1 MNRRN
6 ESARRQP
13 GAGSSLGTRGRA
25 QRDSSATFGR
35 MPRGRFRRDWLPD
48 GATFYSGALDKLGR
62 PNANGW
68 AMARCPF
75 HDDTHASLSV
85 NLRRDGGH
93 FRCHACGAHG
103 PGIVAFIA
111 QRDGLDFEHACR
123 SLGAWETR
131 P

>member
-1 MNRRN
+1 MTARPDLWPMRGRR
-6 ESARRQP
+6 STDPFRQP
-13 GAGSSLGTRGRA
+13 L
-25 QRDSSATFGR
+25 
-35 MPRGRFRRDWLPD
+35 PRGRFRRDWLPD
-48 GATFYSGALDKLGR
+48 AATFYSGVLDKLGK

-85 NLRRDGGH
+85 NLQGGCGH

-103 PGIVAFIA
+103 AFIA

-123 SLGAWETR
+123 ALGAWEVR

>member
-35 MPRGRFRRDWLPD
+35 MPRGRFHRDWLPD
-48 GATFYSGALDKLGR
+48 PATFYSRALDQLGR

-75 HDDTHASLSV
+75 HDDAHASLSV

-123 SLGAWETR
+123 ALGAWEMR

>member
-1 MNRRN
+1 MHTNFRPATSRN
-6 ESARRQP
+6 GRTRAGNPFRQP
-13 GAGSSLGTRGRA
+13 A
-25 QRDSSATFGR
+25 QC
-35 MPRGRFRRDWLPD
+35 GRFRREWLPD
-48 GATFYSGALDKLGR
+48 PAAFYAGKLDKLCK
-62 PNANGW
+62 PNGNGW

-103 PGIVAFIA
+103 PGIVAFVE

-123 SLGAWETR
+123 ALGAWEPR

>member
-1 MNRRN
+1 MHTNFRPATSRN
-6 ESARRQP
+6 GRTRGGNPFRQP
-13 GAGSSLGTRGRA
+13 
-25 QRDSSATFGR
+25 

-48 GATFYSGALDKLGR
+48 PAAFFAQALGTLGK
-62 PNANGW
+62 PNDNGW

-75 HDDTHASLSV
+75 HDDAHASLSV

-111 QRDGLDFEHACR
+111 KCDGLDFEHACR
-123 SLGAWETR
+123 ALGAWEVR